1 MVSISY
7 QSKTKII
14 YALFEG
20 KIYLKHLIN
29 LIDSLDKNFKDQKKV
44 KIILDYRKAKLS
56 FIENLIAVEIF
67 QIRDYVSSKMQ
78 NYTKVDQAVVVD
90 DLNNKTINTFYMK
103 ASTSIENYTF
113 KIFND
118 IEAAENW
125 LVNS

>member
-14 YALFEG
+14 YAFFEG

-56 FIENLIAVEIF
+56 FIEN
-67 QIRDYVSSKMQ
+67 
-78 NYTKVDQAVVVD
+78 
-90 DLNNKTINTFYMK
+90 
-103 ASTSIENYTF
+103 
-113 KIFND
+113 
-118 IEAAENW
+118 
-125 LVNS
+125 